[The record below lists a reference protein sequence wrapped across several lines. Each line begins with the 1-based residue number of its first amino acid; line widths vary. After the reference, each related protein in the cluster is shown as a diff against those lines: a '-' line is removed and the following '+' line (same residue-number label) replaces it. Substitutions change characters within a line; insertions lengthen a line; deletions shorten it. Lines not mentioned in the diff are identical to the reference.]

1 MHILGLSLVVMGRTI
16 QKRSQ
21 CHRLDRAH
29 MLTGIEVGAVGME
42 DSGGDAYEA
51 KTGLGPLDSGQPVPP
66 L

>member
-42 DSGGDAYEA
+42 DSGG
-51 KTGLGPLDSGQPVPP
+51 GCL
-66 L
+66 